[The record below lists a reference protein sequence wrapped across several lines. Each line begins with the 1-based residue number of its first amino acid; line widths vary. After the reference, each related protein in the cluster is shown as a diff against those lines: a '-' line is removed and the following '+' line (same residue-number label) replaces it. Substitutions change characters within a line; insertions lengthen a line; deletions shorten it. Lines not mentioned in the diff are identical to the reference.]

1 VVVDQNFNIQFIM
14 KNLVLIFFISVVFFN
29 CRSDKSETTKT
40 PSLPQSQRTEIGNF
54 EYWHHIKNE
63 GAKPLPGQIVFYS
76 YNIRTAGGFVQGNF
90 GSDPSGGIL
99 PTEEEAKSNPQA
111 IGEALRRMAVGDSLT
126 IIFPR
131 GENPDSNYIYDVVLR
146 SIHSR

>member
-1 VVVDQNFNIQFIM
+1 M
-14 KNLVLIFFISVVFFN
+14 KNLVSIFLISVVFLN
-29 CRSDKSETTKT
+29 CGNDNTKT
-40 PSLPQSQRTEIGNF
+40 EAPTSLPPQSQRTEIGNF

-76 YNIRTAGGFVQGNF
+76 YNIRTMGGFVQGNF

-111 IGEALRRMAVGDSLT
+111 IGEALRRMAVGDSIT
-126 IIFPR
+126 IIVPR

-146 SIHSR
+146 SIHNR